1 MLGLLREGLLQA
13 PLPGFDRE
21 RVRFEHRFGAFTRLP
36 APPSAAYR
44 DFRTAAQAA
53 GSQVPPVLTCHSVVS
68 MLIYRDQN
76 SCFCA
81 LDVIL
86 LKQASC

>member
-44 DFRTAAQAA
+44 DFKTAAQAA
-53 GSQVPPVLTCHSVVS
+53 GSQVVPLLIYQSNFN
-68 MLIYRDQN
+68 MFIYRDRN

-81 LDVIL
+81 RVDIL
-86 LKQASC
+86 LKQDSC